1 MEQKNIRNKNFLIQ
15 AKEPSFFRAVCALA
29 IPVAL
34 QSMLQASFG
43 VVDQVMIGQL
53 GAVEVAAVGLAGKFT
68 GIFNV
73 VISAVGAVA
82 GIMLSQYIGQK
93 NAAETRRSLIVN
105 LRLCFILAAL
115 FMLAGVAV
123 PERIMGLYINDRATV
138 ETAGRYLSIVSGVFL
153 PTAGVTILSTHLRC
167 MEKAALPL
175 YAGIASAAVNTGL
188 NWILIFGKFG
198 APALGVTGAAL
209 ATLISQLVYFIV
221 ILGMY
226 AKYRER
232 AEIAPASPFAWRQ
245 YLSMLLPLLVSE
257 FMWVLGENVY
267 AGIYG
272 HLGTAATAA
281 MTLTNPVQS
290 LAIGA
295 LCGLSQAAAILI
307 GKRLGDGD
315 TKRAYREAKKLLFY
329 GLAGSLLLSVLIFFV
344 SPCYVRIFNVETGI
358 RELTVQILA
367 AYAAVMP
374 FKVLNMIIGSG
385 ILRSGGKTTYVMAI
399 DLMGT
404 WLFGVPLGLISA
416 FVFHWPIPLVY
427 LTLSLEEC
435 IRLAVSLVVFK
446 RRGWMNRLQ
455 A

>member
-1 MEQKNIRNKNFLIQ
+1 MERKMMSSKKKSFL
-15 AKEPSFFRAVCALA
+15 RTVCALA

-73 VISAVGAVA
+73 VVSAVGAVA

-93 NAAETRRSLIVN
+93 NAAASRRSLAVN
-105 LRLCFILAAL
+105 LRVCLILAAL

-138 ETAGRYLSIVSGVFL
+138 ETAGRYLAIVSGTFL
-153 PTAGVTILSTHLRC
+153 PAAGVTMLSTYLRC
-167 MEKAALPL
+167 MEKASLPL
-175 YAGIASAAVNTGL
+175 YAGLASAAVNTGL
-188 NWILIFGKFG
+188 NWILIFGRLG

-209 ATLISQLVYFIV
+209 ATLLSQLVYFMV

-226 AKYRER
+226 VKYRER
-232 AEIAPASPFAWRQ
+232 AESVPAGPFAWGQ

-257 FMWVLGENVY
+257 SMWVLGENVY

-272 HLGTAATAA
+272 HLGTDATAA

-315 TKRAYREAKKLLFY
+315 RDMAYREAKKLLLY
-329 GLAGSLLLSVLIFFV
+329 GLAGSLLLSAAIFFV
-344 SPCYVRIFNVETGI
+344 SPLYVRIFKVETGI
-358 RELTVQILA
+358 RELTRQILT

-374 FKVLNMIIGSG
+374 FKVLNMIVGSG
-385 ILRSGGKTTYVMAI
+385 ILRSGGKTKYVMAI

-404 WLFGVPLGLISA
+404 WVFGVPLGLLSA
-416 FVFHWPIPLVY
+416 FVFRWPIPLVY
-427 LTLSLEEC
+427 FTLSLEEC
-435 IRLAVSLVVFK
+435 VRFAVSLVVFK
-446 RRGWMNRLQ
+446 RRGWMNQLK